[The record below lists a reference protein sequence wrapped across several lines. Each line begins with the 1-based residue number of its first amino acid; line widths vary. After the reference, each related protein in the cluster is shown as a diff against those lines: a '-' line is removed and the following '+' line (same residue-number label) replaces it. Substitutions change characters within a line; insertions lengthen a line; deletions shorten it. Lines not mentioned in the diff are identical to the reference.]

1 MQAVVL
7 RGNQDGYQIVL
18 DQAAGFEEIKEKL
31 RELLD
36 NLATDSPV
44 TDKISFDVLSP
55 KRLLTADQ
63 HQQLEAIFG
72 TYDHFQIHK
81 VIPDVMT
88 IEDATRLKEQEN
100 VHLATQTIRNGQ
112 TLEMKGDVLYFG
124 VINEGG
130 RLLTT
135 GNIYVM
141 GRVLGIL
148 QAGYPSSE
156 DKIVIGDFH
165 RAQQI
170 RIGEQIN
177 IVEPDEVPDDAQTV
191 AYVNDLHVLEYGQLS
206 ELKTINPK
214 MYHQM
219 GG

>member
-18 DQAAGFEEIKEKL
+18 NQAASFEEIKEKL

-36 NLATDSPV
+36 NLATDSEV
-44 TDKISFDVLSP
+44 TDQISFDVLSNQ
-55 KRLLTADQ
+55 RLLNAEQ
-63 HQQLEAIFG
+63 HQQLEQVFSD
-72 TYDHFQIHK
+72 YEHFQIHK

-88 IEDATRLKEQEN
+88 IEDAMRLKEQEN

-112 TLEMKGDVLYFG
+112 TLELKGDVLYFG
-124 VINEGG
+124 IINEGG
-130 RLLTT
+130 RLLTS

-141 GRVLGIL
+141 GSVLGIL

-156 DKIVIGDFH
+156 DKVVIGDFH
-165 RAQQI
+165 AAQQV

-177 IVEPDEVPDDAQTV
+177 ILEPDQLPEGRPSV
-191 AYVNDLHVLEYGQLS
+191 AYINDLHVLEYGELS
-206 ELKTINPK
+206 DLKTINPK